1 MMKTKL
7 LTTATT
13 IAIALMS
20 TATEATDNS
29 LTIYSGDYDA
39 VAQSEPGPGGPGFA
53 LFERKINFNLKSGD
67 NEIALGDLPRAMDSS
82 SVVLKPEGNA
92 KIRGQRF
99 DFAIAGQ
106 DELLRRALGQSVV
119 VEQAIGSNRQTYT
132 GILLSA
138 GNGLT
143 LKMPDGRIKVL
154 ADYSSFELPRMP
166 DGVANEPTMRWGINS
181 GSSGSQSFGLSY
193 ATSGLAWRAEY
204 LVNARGFGKE
214 CKMDL
219 EGAAMVVNRSGA
231 DFNSVML
238 TLVAGQPNR
247 APQAGPEMMM
257 ATAAP
262 MAKRAMVMADG
273 APEPQASGEYQAY
286 KLPNAG
292 SLPQGS
298 VQRLPLVNPAEN
310 IACERRYET
319 SFNMGDWMPPYPIID
334 ANYGAGEDQELPV
347 LASLRF
353 KNSKATGLGVP
364 LPAGRVRMFD
374 GKDFLGEANLN
385 HTAANQEVV
394 LQIGNVFDL
403 KSKRT
408 REDFQI
414 DRDGRTMVERVSI
427 KLNNAKKQAV
437 TVRITERLPRWS
449 TWEMQSSSVPF
460 EKRNAQTVSFDVP
473 IPAEQETTLTY
484 TVRYRWAPDIKI
496 PN

>member
-1 MMKTKL
+1 MKTKL
-7 LTTATT
+7 IATSIT
-13 IAIALMS
+13 LGLALMS
-20 TATEATDNS
+20 TNTEAADNS
-29 LTIYSGDYDA
+29 LTIYSGDYDS

-53 LFERKINFNLKSGD
+53 LFEKKIGFNLKSGD
-67 NEIALGDLPRAMDSS
+67 NEVSLSDLPRAMDSS
-82 SVVLKPEGNA
+82 SVVLKPEANA

-106 DELLRRALGQSVV
+106 EELLRRSLGQSVV
-119 VEQAIGSNRQTYT
+119 VEQAIGTSRQTYT

-143 LKMPDGRIKVL
+143 LKMSDGRIKVL
-154 ADYSSFELPRMP
+154 SDYANFELPRMP
-166 DGVANEPTMRWGINS
+166 DGVSNEPTMRWSINS
-181 GSSGSQSFGLSY
+181 GSAGSQNFGLSY

-204 LVNARGFGKE
+204 LVNARGFGKD

-231 DFNSVML
+231 DFNNVML

-247 APQAGPEMMM
+247 APQAGPDVMQM
-257 ATAAP
+257 AAP
-262 MAKRAMVMADG
+262 MMTRAKVMMADG
-273 APEPQASGEYQAY
+273 APEAQASGEYQAY

-334 ANYGAGEDQELPV
+334 ANYGAGEGQELPV
-347 LASLRF
+347 LATLRF
-353 KNSKATGLGVP
+353 KNSKTAGLGVP

-385 HTAANQEVV
+385 HTAGNQDVI

-403 KSKRT
+403 KSTRT

-414 DRDGRTMVERVSI
+414 DRDGRTMVEKVSI

-437 TVRITERLPRWS
+437 TVRVTERLPRWS
-449 TWEMQSSSVPF
+449 TWEMVSSTVPF

-473 IPAEQETTLTY
+473 LTAEAETTLTY